1 MLKIKSRYWL
11 FFLLILFFPLQ
22 PFSHNKQAELIVWN
36 VGQGQMVTYS
46 TPSLCI
52 HFDMGGEVF
61 PAKKLS
67 QECRSK
73 QNRVFFSHWDWDHI
87 NFAKRAYKRLNH
99 LCRLNEPGGRGTKK
113 KKEWLF
119 TVPMCQPK
127 SIENSQ
133 KIFRELVFYP
143 YQNKD
148 KKHTASNKASRVIVI
163 QNKILIPGDSPGSSE
178 KLWIGKIKAP
188 IEILIA
194 SHHGSRYSTTHQLLQ
209 HLPHLHIAV
218 ASARRKRY
226 GHPHPLLK
234 KRLAKRGVPLLSTE
248 EFNHIR
254 LPTYD
259 EEFNQTGRKPTE
271 RGKHCLIGCPSVL
284 NSRRKIAADEIFP
297 TSKVQMKQE
306 KSTKTSI
313 KAEPARL
320 PAHIKP

>member
-1 MLKIKSRYWL
+1 MLKINSTKRRPRYWL
-11 FFLLILFFPLQ
+11 FFVLILFFPLQ
-22 PFSHNKQAELIVWN
+22 PFSQNKPAELIVWN

-52 HFDMGGEVF
+52 HFDMGGEKGRF

-67 QECRSK
+67 QECQSK

-87 NFAKRAYKRLNH
+87 SFAKKAHKRLNH
-99 LCRLNEPGGRGTKK
+99 LCRLNEPGGEGTKK
-113 KKEWLF
+113 KKAWLF

-127 SIENSQ
+127 WIKDSQ
-133 KIFRELVFYP
+133 KIFRELVFLP
-143 YQNKD
+143 HQNKS
-148 KKHTASNKASRVIVI
+148 KRHTASNKASRVVVI

-194 SHHGSRYSTTHQLLQ
+194 PHHGSRYSTTDQLLK
-209 HLPHLHIAV
+209 HLPHLQIAI

-234 KRLAKRGVPLLSTE
+234 KKLAKRGVPLLSTE

-259 EEFNQTGRKPTE
+259 EEFNQIDKWKKGSALEAVSSYKVDVKPEKHVPDLE
-271 RGKHCLIGCPSVL
+271 RES
-284 NSRRKIAADEIFP
+284 NKI
-297 TSKVQMKQE
+297 
-306 KSTKTSI
+306 SI
-313 KAEPARL
+313 TAGPDRL
-320 PAHIKP
+320 PAHTKP